1 MSELIEMPCGTGKT
15 VGIWR
20 TICLASYP
28 PQYRYECSKC
38 SVCSKEMSNY
48 CPYCGAEMQ
57 FLEREFVNKYEEVQ
71 LNVWTM
77 SKKIYKAKC
86 RYCGGNMYTH
96 IHSALNIIGEQ
107 GYTISL
113 KCEDCKSKAEM
124 FTSRVD
130 MIPTV
135 ESKLVEIYKAKGE

>member
-1 MSELIEMPCGTGKT
+1 
-15 VGIWR
+15 
-20 TICLASYP
+20 
-28 PQYRYECSKC
+28 
-38 SVCSKEMSNY
+38 
-48 CPYCGAEMQ
+48 MQ
-57 FLEREFVNKYEEVQ
+57 LLEKGLFETYSEVQ
-71 LNVWTM
+71 LDVEID
-77 SKKIYKAKC
+77 SRKKIYKNKC

>member
-1 MSELIEMPCGTGKT
+1 
-15 VGIWR
+15 
-20 TICLASYP
+20 
-28 PQYRYECSKC
+28 
-38 SVCSKEMSNY
+38 
-48 CPYCGAEMQ
+48 MQ
-57 FLEREFVNKYEEVQ
+57 
-71 LNVWTM
+71 
-77 SKKIYKAKC
+77 KKIYKAKC

-96 IHSALNIIGEQ
+96 IHSALNIIGEH

>member
-1 MSELIEMPCGTGKT
+1 MRQFVIIVVHVQGERVQKQKRCRNGTGE
-15 VGIWR
+15 
-20 TICLASYP
+20 P
-28 PQYRYECSKC
+28 
-38 SVCSKEMSNY
+38 
-48 CPYCGAEMQ
+48 
-57 FLEREFVNKYEEVQ
+57 
-71 LNVWTM
+71 TM
-77 SKKIYKAKC
+77 ENKIYKSKC

-135 ESKLVEIYKAKGE
+135 ESKLVEIYKSKGE

>member
-1 MSELIEMPCGTGKT
+1 MDRILKS
-15 VGIWR
+15 
-20 TICLASYP
+20 
-28 PQYRYECSKC
+28 
-38 SVCSKEMSNY
+38 
-48 CPYCGAEMQ
+48 
-57 FLEREFVNKYEEVQ
+57 
-71 LNVWTM
+71 
-77 SKKIYKAKC
+77 KC
-86 RYCGGNMYTH
+86 RYCGGDLEMYTH
-96 IHSALNIIGEQ
+96 EDRNIIGEQ